1 MMRSPAPLAVFDLDG
16 TLADTAP
23 DLVATLNVILG
34 REGLPALPLAEARNM
49 IGHGARV
56 MLERGLEAAGRE
68 VTPDRLDDLYRQFLV
83 YYADHLCVGTRLFP
97 GVVEALDALEADGFR
112 FAVCTNKVE
121 AHSVRLLEALG
132 IADRFA
138 AVCGRDTFPY
148 VKPDP
153 RHLILTIKKAGGT
166 PAEAVM
172 IGDSRTDIVTAQAAG
187 IPVVAL
193 PFGYTDVPVQS
204 LRPDMVIDH
213 FDELPAA
220 VARLIA
226 ASRAP
231 LGAVASAV

>member
-1 MMRSPAPLAVFDLDG
+1 MRSLAPLAVFDLDG

-23 DLVATLNVILG
+23 DLVATLNAILG
-34 REGLPALPLAEARNM
+34 RESLPALPLAEARHM

-56 MLERGLEAAGRE
+56 MIERGLEAAGRE
-68 VTPDRLDDLYRQFLV
+68 VTPDRLDELYRQFLV
-83 YYADHLCVGTRLFP
+83 HYAEHLCVETRLFP
-97 GVVEALDALEADGFR
+97 GVVEALDTLEAEGYR

-121 AHSVRLLEALG
+121 AHSVKLLEALG
-132 IADRFA
+132 IAHRFA

-187 IPVVAL
+187 IPVVAV

-204 LRPDMVIDH
+204 LRPDMVIEH

-220 VARLIA
+220 IARLTA

>member
-1 MMRSPAPLAVFDLDG
+1 MRSLAPLAVFDLDG

-34 REGLPALPLAEARNM
+34 REELPALPLAEARSM

-56 MLERGLEAAGRE
+56 MIERGLEAAGRE

-83 YYADHLCVGTRLFP
+83 YYADHLCVETRLFP
-97 GVVEALDALEADGFR
+97 GVVEALDALEAEGFR

-153 RHLILTIKKAGGT
+153 RHLILTIRKAGGT

-187 IPVVAL
+187 IPVVAV
-193 PFGYTDVPVQS
+193 PFGYTDLPVQS
-204 LRPDMVIDH
+204 FRPDMVIDH
-213 FDELPAA
+213 FDELPRA
-220 VARLIA
+220 VARLMA